1 MCSLLL
7 LRACCSNS
15 YRTTMNLWL
24 WHGYKRETCHSRFI
38 IGQCTV
44 SHPWGKI
51 GNCLIYYSPPRGV
64 LVNWSIYHFPLQ
76 FTISPM
82 DSDLLFSPSNLPF
95 SPRFTKTPQIYY
107 FPLLRWTGPWSNFEV
122 PKPYIYVAM
131 NVSQGLLGIEW
142 SRYTVSPWDRFK
154 KLGVANKNSEISP
167 IGSAKKWGSAI

>member
-1 MCSLLL
+1 MKFSYFDLYYVCSLLL

-44 SHPWGKI
+44 FHPWGKI

-76 FTISPM
+76 FTISPHG
-82 DSDLLFSPSNLPF
+82 L
-95 SPRFTKTPQIYY
+95 RFIVFPLQFTIFPQIYY
-107 FPLLRWTGPWSNFEV
+107 FPLLRWTGPYLNL
-122 PKPYIYVAM
+122 
-131 NVSQGLLGIEW
+131 NTNIEELTENTELDKFW
-142 SRYTVSPWDRFK
+142 LTDELNLEEKAF
-154 KLGVANKNSEISP
+154 
-167 IGSAKKWGSAI
+167 